1 MAEQILQFKMKVAI
15 RSLIRSNHIDPN
27 ITPERINYL
36 RQQEVLYKQA
46 KPDLLRQYKGRF
58 IVFENAAVLDYVLD
72 EQALLR
78 RVYQQQ
84 GYRDLLIKQ
93 VLLKEPHFSV
103 RGAFTGSQEN

>member
-1 MAEQILQFKMKVAI
+1 MTNPVK
-15 RSLIRSNHIDPN
+15 PN

-36 RQQEVLYKQA
+36 RQQESLYEQT
-46 KPDLLRQYKGRF
+46 KPDLLRQYNGEF
-58 IVFENAAVLDYVLD
+58 VAFEDGVVLDHDGD

-93 VLLKEPHFSV
+93 VLLHEPHLSV
-103 RGAFTGSQEN
+103 GGTFTGTQEN